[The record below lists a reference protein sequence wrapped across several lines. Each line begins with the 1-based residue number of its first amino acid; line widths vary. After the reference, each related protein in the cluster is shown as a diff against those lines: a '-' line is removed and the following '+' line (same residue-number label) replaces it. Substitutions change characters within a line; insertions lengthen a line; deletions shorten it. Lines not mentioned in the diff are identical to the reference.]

1 MCVCKTVCVE
11 LVDIALL
18 SNLNL
23 SGGVKGRALGMR
35 LKYPKRRKRPRE
47 SYDIYI
53 AILTYVFTFT
63 CLTPTFS
70 FK

>member
-47 SYDIYI
+47 SYAQY
-53 AILTYVFTFT
+53 
-63 CLTPTFS
+63 
-70 FK
+70 

>member
-47 SYDIYI
+47 SVR
-53 AILTYVFTFT
+53 AILTYVFNPN
-63 CLTPTFS
+63 LLV
-70 FK
+70 